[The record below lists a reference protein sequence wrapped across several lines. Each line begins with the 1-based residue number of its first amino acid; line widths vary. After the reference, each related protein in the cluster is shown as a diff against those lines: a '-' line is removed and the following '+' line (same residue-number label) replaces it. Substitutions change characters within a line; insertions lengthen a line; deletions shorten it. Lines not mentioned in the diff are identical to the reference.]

1 MTPVAKAREANAD
14 GSVSGASD
22 GETREQL
29 QAQLTEA
36 CKERDEAK
44 AWAELVTRGKS
55 LCGHWKCYTHSEDG
69 GKLIQ
74 CYQCQTDSLLQ
85 QIERL
90 QQEQERLMRELG
102 SQCDSR
108 TSRTAPANEG

>member
-1 MTPVAKAREANAD
+1 MTPVAKAREARCSDAD
-14 GSVSGASD
+14 PLPPD
-22 GETREQL
+22 GETKEQL
-29 QAQLTEA
+29 QSQLTEA